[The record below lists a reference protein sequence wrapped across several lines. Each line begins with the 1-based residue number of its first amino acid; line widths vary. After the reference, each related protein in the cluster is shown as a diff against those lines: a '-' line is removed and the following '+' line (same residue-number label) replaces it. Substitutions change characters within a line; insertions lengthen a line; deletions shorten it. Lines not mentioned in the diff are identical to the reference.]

1 MTSKI
6 KDLIINSNSI
16 LLLTHENPDGDAIG
30 SVLAF
35 YHYLKSI
42 NKTVDMVVIDI
53 PKIFNFLPSIDKIV
67 DNTNGNYDL
76 GIVFDCTSE
85 LRIGQKDNL
94 LDRCRNTICID
105 HHISNLN
112 YCDINYIE
120 SDTSSCC
127 QVIYYLLKS
136 WNVSI
141 SLEIGEA
148 IINGVITDTIGF
160 GVNTVNSDTFRLAAE
175 LSDLGVDIYSVYN
188 KVIHTKS
195 MAQYMLSRV
204 AMDRLELFCDNKIAF
219 TYILKEDFD
228 KFNATLG
235 DHEGIVNIG
244 RNIEGVEVSVF
255 MREDDG
261 FNISFRSTGNVDVR
275 EIALIFDGGG
285 HRLASGAKSYNSFED
300 TKEKIIN
307 EIKKVI

>member
-67 DNTNGNYDL
+67 DNTNDNYDL

-94 LDRCRNTICID
+94 IDRCRNTICID

-204 AMDRLELFCDNKIAF
+204 AMDRLELIYDNKIAF

-228 KFNATLG
+228 KFNASLG